1 MLALQGK
8 PGNVEGTSGRL
19 AVDDDHGRRG
29 EVRGGGRR
37 SDDDQDRR
45 DSRRHSNGRRRTPSR
60 SRSRRRLKRKD
71 RGPFGTDVPQ
81 RGRSQSDSPFREASP
96 SSGRMSHMRLVE
108 YSRAHPGQLGVRL
121 LQKTKELV
129 CHGGEATHIEEG
141 KTPAAATVYF
151 HSVFMPSHR
160 DIGLRN
166 SREGR
171 TLCRGLDL
179 LANRE
184 YGQLA
189 DLLAQRLKALEKSYL
204 DGNHWSQAQWLELL
218 PPEGTT
224 LLDRSEEYMA
234 SREEELSGRLSSSW
248 KGKGK
253 DQDWSSSWKGEG
265 KYEKGGKPKGSG
277 KVWKGGKKS
286 GK

>member
-1 MLALQGK
+1 M
-8 PGNVEGTSGRL
+8 
-19 AVDDDHGRRG
+19 
-29 EVRGGGRR
+29 
-37 SDDDQDRR
+37 
-45 DSRRHSNGRRRTPSR
+45 
-60 SRSRRRLKRKD
+60 
-71 RGPFGTDVPQ
+71 
-81 RGRSQSDSPFREASP
+81 
-96 SSGRMSHMRLVE
+96 
-108 YSRAHPGQLGVRL
+108 
-121 LQKTKELV
+121 KELV

-218 PPEGTT
+218 PPEGAT

-265 KYEKGGKPKGSG
+265 KYDRGVKPKGSG
-277 KVWKGGKKS
+277 KDWKGGKKS
-286 GK
+286 GKRRGAPPLRPTAPVLPVRSVAAPWEGWSGVRGTWGIRGSSLAPLSISAQGLGSLMLRRAAR